1 MKFSTV
7 AFLATVGSAA
17 AFAPTQNFGRT
28 APLNMATEAAEE
40 TKVCFSSRCRKHSR
54 RNFAAEFCSS
64 LVPSPPAQLIVKD
77 LSH

>member
-17 AFAPTQNFGRT
+17 AFAPTQSFQGRT

-40 TKVCFSSRCRKHSR
+40 TKVCFGYRC
-54 RNFAAEFCSS
+54 S
-64 LVPSPPAQLIVKD
+64 LRLYSVL
-77 LSH
+77 LHML

>member
-17 AFAPTQNFGRT
+17 AFAPSSSFGRT

-40 TKVCFSSRCRKHSR
+40 TKVCSDDFY
-54 RNFAAEFCSS
+54 A
-64 LVPSPPAQLIVKD
+64 
-77 LSH
+77 

>member
-17 AFAPTQNFGRT
+17 AFAPSQNFGRM
-28 APLNMATEAAEE
+28 APLNMATEAASE
-40 TKVCFSSRCRKHSR
+40 TKVCFHCRKLRR
-54 RNFAAEFCSS
+54 RNFAESTS
-64 LVPSPPAQLIVKD
+64 ISVPYTRSQSIVYD